1 MLQFK
6 WAYTCLL
13 VKNSRNERKR
23 EEIIRDGDIII
34 GLRRGWWDGVWW
46 LLRFRMHLVSRAVL
60 ALLCLSNCVCACVA
74 VSVSRFGMF
83 LRLSTSVNGDWSH
96 LFFIFT
102 SLSVYAFLSYYNI
115 FFASCFANSLQPFLL
130 PLISSHLFYSIL
142 IFQLSSI
149 GPLPMT
155 RLDW

>member
-1 MLQFK
+1 MQFK

-23 EEIIRDGDIII
+23 EEIIQDGDIIKEW
-34 GLRRGWWDGVWW
+34 RRGWWDGVWW
-46 LLRFRMHLVSRAVL
+46 LLRFRMHLVSRAVPV
-60 ALLCLSNCVCACVA
+60 LLCLCNCACVA

-96 LFFIFT
+96 LFFFFT

-115 FFASCFANSLQPFLL
+115 LFSSCFANSLQPFLL
-130 PLISSHLFYSIL
+130 HLISSFLFS
-142 IFQLSSI
+142 FSSS
-149 GPLPMT
+149 LQ
-155 RLDW
+155 